1 LISLSISFH
10 LFLYQIENQILFQEI
25 SGSSVVLSIFIICK
39 SKNVGIVYDVVA
51 VLSDNKTSRHPVI
64 LLVVVIIVQASGVPD
79 KPAFIRYV
87 FVVHEG
93 ICQSCHIFV
102 DEFISLLSKES

>member
-1 LISLSISFH
+1 
-10 LFLYQIENQILFQEI
+10 
-25 SGSSVVLSIFIICK
+25 LSIFTICK

-87 FVVHEG
+87 FVAHEG

-102 DEFISLLSKES
+102 DEFISLLSKESCGSPKKFPKTLESITFSLLVFDQLFLIFIS